1 MTGGAVLSK
10 KRNKGLSIK
19 IVTALY
25 SSAVIVVLTIITVIV
40 GYRLYENHVMEH
52 YNKYTT
58 TVLEYAYT
66 VSAEHTPISARH
78 VKTGVLRMKH

>member
-1 MTGGAVLSK
+1 MRGETELSK
-10 KRNKGLSIK
+10 KHNKGLSIK
-19 IVTALY
+19 VVTALY
-25 SSAVIVVLTIITVIV
+25 SAAVIVFLTIITVVV